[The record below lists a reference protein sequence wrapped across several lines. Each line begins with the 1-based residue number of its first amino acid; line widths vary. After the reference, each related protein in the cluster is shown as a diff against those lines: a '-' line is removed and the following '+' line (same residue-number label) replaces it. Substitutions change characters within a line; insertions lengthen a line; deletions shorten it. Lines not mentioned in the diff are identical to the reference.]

1 VLDQDARGQDPAE
14 TLAEAA
20 LAKVRSTATAIPPAR
35 ASEPAP
41 VPRPA
46 APGRYDP
53 LDGLV
58 RRSTSALQA
67 GLLAEHALH
76 HATGAGE
83 PLPPRPRVEEAPPA
97 EPASSPPV
105 TTAEAAQRALA
116 LRQAAAAPSSPAARL
131 ARRLRGEA
139 AASTLLPAEP
149 ARPRLAGLPRRPRG
163 P

>member
-1 VLDQDARGQDPAE
+1 VFVLDQDARGQDPAE
-14 TLAEAA
+14 TLADAA
-20 LAKVRSTATAIPPAR
+20 LAKVRRAATAIPPAR
-35 ASEPAP
+35 VPEPAP
-41 VPRPA
+41 ARRPA

-53 LDGLV
+53 LDALV

-76 HATGAGE
+76 HTTGAGE
-83 PLPPRPRVEEAPPA
+83 PLPPREAAPA
-97 EPASSPPV
+97 EPAPPV

-116 LRQAAAAPSSPAARL
+116 LRQAAAGQPSPAARL
-131 ARRLRGEA
+131 ARRLGDGTAGA
-139 AASTLLPAEP
+139 ALCPAEP